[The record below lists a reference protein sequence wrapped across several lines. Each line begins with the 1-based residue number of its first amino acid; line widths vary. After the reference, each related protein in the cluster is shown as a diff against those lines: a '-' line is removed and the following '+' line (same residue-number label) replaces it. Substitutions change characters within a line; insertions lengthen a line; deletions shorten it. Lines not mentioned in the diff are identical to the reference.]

1 MISVIVPV
9 YNKEEYLGR
18 CIDSVLGQ
26 TYADLELIL
35 VDDGSK
41 DGSAEICRSYEK
53 KDKRV
58 RFIQKEN
65 GGASSARNLGISE
78 AKGEYI
84 GFVDGDDWIEEDMY
98 ETLLNELDKHKDEK
112 TAPHVAQLMSEDH
125 APDLTLIKEADR
137 SDGVVEL
144 KNRDDYFRELIM
156 HTGDSSFCTK
166 LFRTEFIRKYR
177 FPEGKKNEDFALLVE
192 MMPELE
198 AGIITIGKMGYHIYH
213 SEESATR
220 GTYDQKLY
228 EDMMYNAFGAY
239 RYARDHYPE
248 YIKEAA
254 RFRLVQAY
262 DFLLHIP
269 IEKMTRDNAFY
280 MRIVR
285 FVKSEMQE
293 IKKNPYLKRKERLG
307 LKLLCISPKGIRSAH
322 RSWMKVRDR

>member
-18 CIDSVLGQ
+18 CIDSVLKQ
-26 TYADLELIL
+26 SYADLELIL

-41 DGSAEICRSYEK
+41 DGSAGICREYEK

-58 RFIQKEN
+58 RFFSKEN
-65 GGASSARNLGISE
+65 GGASSARNLGIE
-78 AKGEYI
+78 KALGEYI
-84 GFVDGDDWIEEDMY
+84 GFVDGDDWIENDMY
-98 ETLLNELDKHKDEK
+98 ETLFNELAKHRDEK
-112 TAPHVAQLMSEDH
+112 NRPHVAQLMSVDH
-125 APDLTLIKEADR
+125 APDLTLIKDADQN
-137 SDGVVEL
+137 DGSVKL
-144 KNRDDYFRELIM
+144 KKRDDYFRELIM

-166 LFRTEFIRKYR
+166 LFDAEFIKGYK

-192 MMPELE
+192 MMPGLE
-198 AGIITIGKMGYHIYH
+198 AGIITIGKTGYHIYH

-220 GTYDQKLY
+220 GSYDQKLY

-248 YIKEAA
+248 YITEAA

-269 IEKMTRDNAFY
+269 VERMTADNAFY

-285 FVKSEMQE
+285 FVKSEMNE
-293 IKKNPYLKRKERLG
+293 IKKNPYLKKKERLG
-307 LKLLCISPKGIRSAH
+307 LTLLSISPRGIRSAH

>member
-9 YNKEEYLGR
+9 YNKEEYLAR
-18 CIDSVLGQ
+18 CIDSVLSQ

-41 DGSAEICRSYEK
+41 DKSAEICREYEK
-53 KDKRV
+53 KDKRI

-65 GGASSARNLGISE
+65 GGASTARNLGISE

-98 ETLLNELDKHKDEK
+98 ETLLAGIEKYKNDKNRPL
-112 TAPHVAQLMSEDH
+112 AAQLMSEDH
-125 APDLTLIKEADR
+125 APDMSLIKEADLN
-137 SDGVVEL
+137 DGSVEV
-144 KNRDDYFRELIM
+144 KKRDDYFRELIM
-156 HTGDSSFCTK
+156 HKGDSSFCTK
-166 LFRTEFIRKYR
+166 LFEAEFIKKYR
-177 FPEGKKNEDFALLVE
+177 FPEGRKNEDFALLVE
-192 MMPELE
+192 MMPGLE
-198 AGIITIGKMGYHIYH
+198 NGIITIGKMGYHIYH
-213 SEESATR
+213 SKESATR
-220 GTYDQKLY
+220 GSYDQKLY

-248 YIKEAA
+248 YITEAA

-269 IEKMTRDNAFY
+269 VERMRADNEFY

-285 FVKSEMQE
+285 FVKSEKEE
-293 IKKNPYLKRKERLG
+293 IARNPYLAKRERFG
-307 LKLLCISPKGIRSAH
+307 LKLLCISPRGIRSAH
-322 RSWMKVRDR
+322 RTWMKVRDR

>member
-41 DGSAEICRSYEK
+41 DKSADICREYVN

-58 RFIQKEN
+58 RFFQKEN
-65 GGASSARNLGISE
+65 GGASSARNFGIKE

-98 ETLLNELDKHKDEK
+98 ETLLSELDKFKDAK
-112 TAPHVAQLMSEDH
+112 NGPCAAQLMSEDH
-125 APDLTLIKEADR
+125 APDLRLIKEADR
-137 SDGVVEL
+137 SDGRVEL
-144 KNRDDYFRELIM
+144 KKRDDYFRELIM

-166 LFRTEFIRKYR
+166 LFRADFIKKYS

-220 GTYDQKLY
+220 GSYDQKLY

-248 YIKEAA
+248 YISEAA

-269 IEKMTRDNAFY
+269 VEKMTKDNGFY

-293 IKKNPYLKRKERLG
+293 IKKNPYLKKKERLG

-322 RSWMKVRDR
+322 RTWMKVRDR